1 MNVRLTFLLVAVLI
15 LFGGTFLVFQFRD
28 SGQANSDGH
37 WLYRIDDKD
46 IVHIQASNDG
56 KTVDYDR
63 KPGSNKWLIQ
73 GEDRDYSVFLDKW
86 SGTPLLLS
94 GPKVDRVLAQSTD
107 NLSAYGLDP
116 PASIVRVTERSG
128 VTYEFH
134 MGTTTPDRQNQYTR
148 LVGDPQLFTVTEIWA
163 QVINRL
169 ALEPP
174 YARVYNLKDDDIIIH
189 VGVDHDGQIVDYERQ
204 VLNNEWEVTS
214 DEVEEGLVSLE
225 EWARILP
232 DLETPPIPSPPESA
246 PTDLASYG
254 LDPAET
260 RVRITLR
267 TGKTVN
273 FKMGAVTSDGQG
285 RYVQREDEEE
295 VFAVPETWAQ
305 LIINLATEP
314 PYSAEAAATTG
325 PG

>member
-15 LFGGTFLVFQFRD
+15 LFGGTFLVFKFRD
-28 SGQANSDGH
+28 SARSSDDLP
-37 WLYRIDDKD
+37 WLYRIDDGD
-46 IVHIQASNDG
+46 ITHIQVTNDG

-63 KPGSNKWLIQ
+63 KLGSNTWLIQ
-73 GEDRDYSVFLDKW
+73 GENRDYSVFLDKW

-94 GPKVDRVLAQSTD
+94 GPKVDRVLAESAE
-107 NLSAYGLDP
+107 NLSIYGLAP
-116 PASIVRVTERSG
+116 PESIVKVTERSG

-134 MGTTTPDRQNQYTR
+134 MGTTTPDRKNQYTR

-189 VGVDHDGQIVDYERQ
+189 VGVDHNGQIVDYERQ
-204 VLNNEWEVTS
+204 VLKNEWQVSS
-214 DEVEEGLVSLE
+214 DEKDGLVSME
-225 EWARILP
+225 DWDKILP
-232 DLETPPIPSPPESA
+232 DIEMPPIPSPPERAPANLSA
-246 PTDLASYG
+246 YG
-254 LDPAET
+254 LDPPET

-267 TGKTVN
+267 TGKTIN
-273 FKMGAVTSDGQG
+273 FSMGAITSDGES
-285 RYVQREDEEE
+285 RYVQREGAEEE
-295 VFAVPETWAQ
+295 IFAVPETWAQ

-314 PYSAEAAATTG
+314 PYSAEAAASTS